1 MLIAAVVV
9 FVLRQRFR
17 ATFITVVQ
25 CPALT
30 QCDQQQVVGL
40 GTRGQGPHDDD
51 SKILLILITIR

>member
-1 MLIAAVVV
+1 MLIAAAV

-17 ATFITVVQ
+17 ATFTTVVQ

-40 GTRGQGPHDDD
+40 GTRGQGPRDDD